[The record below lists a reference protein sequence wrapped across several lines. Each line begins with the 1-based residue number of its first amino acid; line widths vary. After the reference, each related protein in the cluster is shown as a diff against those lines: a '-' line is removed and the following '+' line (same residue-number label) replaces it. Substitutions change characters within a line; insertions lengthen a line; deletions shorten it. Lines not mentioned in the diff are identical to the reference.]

1 MLKSF
6 FSGRVRTLD
15 DKIYSFRSC
24 DDEAKDKM
32 RGKYLDVLKK
42 SSLRR
47 LCNRYSDLCRCS
59 VLSLPTVLKND
70 CKKYIICKNI
80 NKGKENDYM

>member
-1 MLKSF
+1 MKTYSISVNYVKMKAYHLTSF

-47 LCNRYSDLCRCS
+47 LCNRYSDLC
-59 VLSLPTVLKND
+59 K
-70 CKKYIICKNI
+70 
-80 NKGKENDYM
+80 KENVDVQC